1 MVHMYICRICLIMFS
16 IPLPD
21 ALSEANVSLYYDKW
35 MTEHYRVLLLSY

>member
-1 MVHMYICRICLIMFS
+1 MVHTYICWICLIMFS
-16 IPLPD
+16 ITLSG